1 MTNYSAQFQT
11 YLKDKKL
18 SEISIK
24 NYVSDLRHFLT
35 WSAKNN
41 FNDFKPSVFSTYK
54 SYLTDSKTPS
64 KTINRYL
71 SSLRKFG
78 QFLKEEKMLMI
89 NPAEDLENIKSIK
102 TGLNQVKRPV
112 LLEEDMLGRF
122 GEMLKKERLSQA
134 TIKNYL
140 SDINQFL
147 EFLKNAN

>member
-1 MTNYSAQFQT
+1 MTDYSAQFQT

-18 SEISIK
+18 SAVSIK
-24 NYVSDLRHFLT
+24 NYVSDLRQFLT

-41 FNDFKPSVFSTYK
+41 FNDFKPTVFSTYK
-54 SYLTDSKTPS
+54 SYLTDQKTPS

-78 QFLKEEKMLMI
+78 EFLKAEKMLMI
-89 NPAEDLENIKSIK
+89 NPAEDLENIKATR
-102 TGLNQVKRPV
+102 TGLVQAKRPV
-112 LLEEDMLGRF
+112 LLEEDILGRF
-122 GEMLKKERLSQA
+122 GEMLKEERLSKA

-147 EFLKNAN
+147 EFLNE